1 LVEGRNV
8 VLEWRN
14 TAGSLDRAGEAAGEF
29 ARMKVDVILVA
40 GDSEALAAKRATAT
54 IPIVAIG
61 VGDPVGNGLVESLAR
76 LGGNVTGTSLALSET
91 AGKRLELL
99 REVVPSLK
107 RVAIFGNSGNP
118 MVASERNAAIAA
130 AHAVGFD
137 TIISGVQTAED
148 IAPTI
153 EALKGSVDAL
163 YVCEDPFT
171 VAHRAKINA
180 AALAAR
186 LPTMR
191 LFGFITEEGGL
202 LSYGPNI
209 FDLWRRA
216 IELTD
221 KILRGTKPADIPVE
235 QPTKFELVVNLKT
248 AKALG
253 LTVPETFLTRAD
265 KVIEGAILALGSGE
279 VFSGFR
285 VGGILVVAS
294 GGRDKS
300 FRISEGYGQSRARG
314 DQLSFLTQ
322 SLRNSATNWMLKSFP
337 LLACRVILCRAT
349 IRSISDRSGHW
360 ASP

>member
-1 LVEGRNV
+1 MRRREFISLIAGATAWPLEARAQRAGKPPVIGIIRGGTAGISLPLNEVMVRRLGELGWIKGRNI
-8 VLEWRN
+8 VLEFRY
-14 TAGSLDRAGEAAGEF
+14 AEGSLVRASEAAAEF
-29 ARMKVDVILVA
+29 ARMRVDVILIG

-54 IPIVAIG
+54 IPIVALA
-61 VGDPVGNGLVESLAR
+61 VGDPVGNGLVESLAHP
-76 LGGNVTGTSLALSET
+76 GGNITGMSLALSET

-99 REVVPSLK
+99 REVVPGLK

-118 MVASERNAAIAA
+118 MVASERNAVIAGA
-130 AHAVGFD
+130 QALGFD
-137 TIISGVQTAED
+137 TIISGVQTVED

-153 EALKGSVDAL
+153 EALKGNADAL

-191 LFGFITEEGGL
+191 VFGFITEEGGL
-202 LSYGPNI
+202 LSYGPDI
-209 FDLWRRA
+209 FDLWRRG
-216 IELTD
+216 IELAD

-265 KVIEGAILALGSGE
+265 KVIE
-279 VFSGFR
+279 
-285 VGGILVVAS
+285 
-294 GGRDKS
+294 
-300 FRISEGYGQSRARG
+300 
-314 DQLSFLTQ
+314 
-322 SLRNSATNWMLKSFP
+322 
-337 LLACRVILCRAT
+337 
-349 IRSISDRSGHW
+349 
-360 ASP
+360 